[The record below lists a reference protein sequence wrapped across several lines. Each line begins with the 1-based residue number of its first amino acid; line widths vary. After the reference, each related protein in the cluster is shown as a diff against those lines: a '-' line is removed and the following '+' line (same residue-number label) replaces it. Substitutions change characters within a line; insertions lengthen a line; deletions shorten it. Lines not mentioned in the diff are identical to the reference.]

1 MIEQHNQDQIFI
13 RKLSEI
19 ILKNIADENFGTK
32 ELVSESGMS
41 NSGLNRRLHKTL
53 NKNINQF
60 IRETRLH
67 KALEMLKNEDVSVS
81 EVAYKVGFSSPA
93 YFNTCF
99 HGYYGYPPGDVKRR
113 LNEEAGLVNSTTNTD
128 RQEFFPEV
136 KERSRLKR
144 SHRLAIIIV
153 SAGILGILIVVY
165 LIFSAFFSNSKTM
178 ARDSLNNQEK
188 SIAILPF
195 KNLSENKENQYFA
208 DGVMEDIL
216 NNLFR
221 IRELRVISRTSV
233 EQFRESTLSSPQIGE
248 ELGINYL
255 LEGSVERDAN
265 EVRVFVQLI
274 DTHKDQHIYSEAFNR
289 KWTDIFSIQSDIAKQ
304 IANKLDAILSDEEIM
319 KIKKIPTSS
328 PEAYDYYLKGRFLF
342 NKATDEHRIDIG
354 KAGLMG
360 SISYFEKAIAADE
373 NFAEAYSIL
382 AHTWFDL
389 ASWGWLG
396 DRRKDGILKAKEI
409 SDKALAID
417 PACSEAHAV
426 KGAYLIWPQR
436 RYEEGQKELKIAI
449 QLNQNNSWA
458 HQCYAQLLMITG
470 PIEEARIHMDKVL
483 ELEPNYWVIHNLNA
497 WIYYFEGKYDK
508 GIEACVRA
516 RELNP
521 DYTENNWLFFL
532 NYVKMGEGEK
542 AVAELQ
548 TIVRKYPVSA
558 RYADEIP
565 NAYIKSGIPGLFVW
579 LIEFNMKR
587 LVPYEGL
594 SGHPFFITWW
604 YVILGDRE
612 HALSWLEKKME
623 PNMGTHYLTLIATN
637 PDFDILRNDPR
648 FLAVLEQIGLSR
660 YNTRKAK

>member
-19 ILKNIADENFGTK
+19 ILKNIADENFGAK
-32 ELVSESGMS
+32 EFVSESGMS
-41 NSGLNRRLHKTL
+41 NSGLNRRLHKTI

-67 KALEMLKNEDVSVS
+67 KALEMLQNEDVSVS

-99 HGYYGYPPGDVKRR
+99 HEYYGCPPGEVKRR
-113 LNEEAGLVNSTTNTD
+113 FKEGADIVSPAMDIKKL
-128 RQEFFPEV
+128 EFFAEA

-144 SHRLAIIIV
+144 SHRLTIVLV
-153 SAGILGILIVVY
+153 SAGILGILIIVY
-165 LIFSAFFSNSKTM
+165 LVFPAFFSNSKTM
-178 ARDSLNNQEK
+178 AKDSLNNQEK

-221 IRELRVISRTSV
+221 IKELRVISRTSV
-233 EQFRESTLSSPQIGE
+233 EQFRESTLSAPQIGE

-255 LEGSVERDAN
+255 LEGSVERDTN

-274 DTHKDQHIYSEAFNR
+274 DTRKDQHIYSEEFDR

-304 IANKLDAILSDEEIM
+304 IANKLDAILSDEEI
-319 KIKKIPTSS
+319 IELKKMPTKS

-354 KAGLMG
+354 KDGLMG
-360 SISYFEKAIAADE
+360 SISYFEKAIAADK

-382 AHTWFDL
+382 AHSWFDL

-396 DRRKDGILKAKEI
+396 DRRKDGILKAKEF

-426 KGAYLIWPQR
+426 KGAYLIWPQGN
-436 RYEEGQKELKIAI
+436 YEEGLKELKIAI

-458 HQCYAQLLMITG
+458 HQCYAQLLMTTG
-470 PIEEARIHMDKVL
+470 PIEEARIHMDKAL

-521 DYTENNWLFFL
+521 DFTENNWLFFL
-532 NYVKMGEGEK
+532 NYAKMGEGEK
-542 AVAELQ
+542 AVTELQ
-548 TIVRKYPVSA
+548 TIVRKNPVSA
-558 RYADEIP
+558 KYADEIP
-565 NAYIKSGIPGLFVW
+565 NAYKKSGIPGLLVW
-579 LIEFNMKR
+579 LIELNMKR
-587 LVPYEGL
+587 PVPDEGL
-594 SGHPFFITWW
+594 SGHPFFISWW
-604 YVILGDRE
+604 YAILGDRE
-612 HALSWLEKKME
+612 HAIIWLEKNMK
-623 PNMGTHYLTLIATN
+623 PNMGSYYLFLITTN

-648 FLAVLEQIGLSR
+648 FLAIIEQIGLSR

>member
-1 MIEQHNQDQIFI
+1 MIEQPNQDQIFI
-13 RKLSEI
+13 RMLSEI
-19 ILKNIADENFGTK
+19 ILKNIANENFGAK
-32 ELVSESGMS
+32 ELVSESGTS
-41 NSGLNRRLHKTL
+41 NSRLNRRLHKTI

-67 KALEMLKNEDVSVS
+67 KALEMLQNEDVSVS

-99 HGYYGYPPGDVKRR
+99 REYYGYPPGDVKRR
-113 LNEEAGLVNSTTNTD
+113 LIEGTELVNSATD
-128 RQEFFPEV
+128 TERQEFFPEA

-144 SHRLAIIIV
+144 SRRLTIISV
-153 SAGILGILIVVY
+153 SAGTLGILIIVY
-165 LIFSAFFSNSKTM
+165 LVYSAFFSNSKTM
-178 ARDSLNNQEK
+178 AKDSSINHEK

-195 KNLSENKENQYFA
+195 KNLSGDKENQYFA
-208 DGVMEDIL
+208 DGMMEDIL
-216 NNLFR
+216 NNLFM

-255 LEGSVERDAN
+255 LEGSVERDTN

-274 DTHKDQHIYSEAFNR
+274 DTHKDQHIYSEEFNR

-319 KIKKIPTSS
+319 KLKKMPTRS

-354 KAGLMG
+354 KDGLMG
-360 SISYFEKAIAADE
+360 SISYFEKAIAEDK
-373 NFAEAYSIL
+373 NFADAYSIL
-382 AHTWFDL
+382 AHSWFDL
-389 ASWGWLG
+389 SSWGWLG
-396 DRRKDGILKAKEI
+396 DRRKDGILKAKEF

-426 KGAYLIWPQR
+426 KGAYLIWPQKR
-436 RYEEGQKELKIAI
+436 FEEGLKELKIAI

-458 HQCYAQLLMITG
+458 HQCYAQLLMTTG
-470 PIEEARIHMDKVL
+470 PIEEARIHIGKAV

-521 DYTENNWLFFL
+521 DFTENNWLFFL
-532 NYVKMGEGEK
+532 NYAKMGEGEK

-548 TIVRKYPVSA
+548 TIVRKNPVSTK
-558 RYADEIP
+558 YADEIP
-565 NAYIKSGIPGLFVW
+565 NAYKKSGIPGLFVW
-579 LIEFNMKR
+579 LIELNMKR
-587 LVPYEGL
+587 PVPNEGL
-594 SGHPFFITWW
+594 SGQPFFISWW
-604 YVILGDRE
+604 YAILGDRE
-612 HALSWLEKKME
+612 QAVIWLEKNMKL
-623 PNMGTHYLTLIATN
+623 NMGPYYLWLITTN

-648 FLAVLEQIGLSR
+648 FSAIIEQIGISR

>member
-19 ILKNIADENFGTK
+19 ILKNIADENFGAK

-41 NSGLNRRLHKTL
+41 NSGLNRRLHQTI

-67 KALEMLKNEDVSVS
+67 KALEMLQNEDVSVS

-99 HGYYGYPPGDVKRR
+99 HEYYGYTPGDVKRR
-113 LNEEAGLVNSTTNTD
+113 LNEGAGLVNSTTDTD
-128 RQEFFPEV
+128 RQEFFPEA

-144 SHRLAIIIV
+144 SHRLTIIFV
-153 SAGILGILIVVY
+153 SAGILGILIIVY
-165 LIFSAFFSNSKTM
+165 LVYSAFFSNSKTM
-178 ARDSLNNQEK
+178 AKDSSNNQEK

-255 LEGSVERDAN
+255 LEGSVERDTN

-274 DTHKDQHIYSEAFNR
+274 DTHKDQHIYSEEFDR
-289 KWTDIFSIQSDIAKQ
+289 KWIDIFSIQSDIAKQ

-319 KIKKIPTSS
+319 KLKKMPTKS

-354 KAGLMG
+354 KDGLMG
-360 SISYFEKAIAADE
+360 SISYFEKAIAADK

-382 AHTWFDL
+382 AHSWFDL

-470 PIEEARIHMDKVL
+470 PIEEARIHMGRVL

-497 WIYYFEGKYDK
+497 WIYYFEGKYNK

-521 DYTENNWLFFL
+521 DFTENNWLFFL
-532 NYVKMGEGEK
+532 NYAKMGEGEK

-548 TIVRKYPVSA
+548 TIVRKNPVSA
-558 RYADEIP
+558 KYADEIP
-565 NAYIKSGIPGLFVW
+565 NAYKKSGIPGLFVW
-579 LIEFNMKR
+579 LIELNMKR
-587 LVPYEGL
+587 PVPDEGL
-594 SGHPFFITWW
+594 SGHPFFISWW
-604 YVILGDRE
+604 YAILGDRE
-612 HALSWLEKKME
+612 HAIIWLEKKME
-623 PNMGTHYLTLIATN
+623 PNMGSFYLSLITTN

-648 FLAVLEQIGLSR
+648 FLAIIEQIGLPR

>member
-1 MIEQHNQDQIFI
+1 MIEHPNQDRIFV

-19 ILKNIADENFGTK
+19 ILKNIADENFGAR

-41 NSGLNRRLHKTL
+41 NSGLNRRLHKII

-67 KALEMLKNEDVSVS
+67 KALEMLQNENISVS

-99 HGYYGYPPGDVKRR
+99 HEYYGYPPGDVKRR
-113 LNEEAGLVNSTTNTD
+113 LNEGAALASSTTDTEK
-128 RQEFFPEV
+128 REFFPEA
-136 KERSRLKR
+136 KEQTRLKR
-144 SHRLAIIIV
+144 SRRLTTIFA
-153 SAGILGILIVVY
+153 SAGILGILIIVY
-165 LIFSAFFSNSKTM
+165 LFYSAFFSHSKTR
-178 ARDSLNNQEK
+178 AGAPSKNQEK

-221 IRELRVISRTSV
+221 VRELRVISRTSV

-248 ELGINYL
+248 KLGINYL
-255 LEGSVERDAN
+255 VEGSVERDTN

-274 DTHKDQHIYSEAFNR
+274 DARKDQHIYSEEFER
-289 KWTDIFSIQSDIAKQ
+289 KWTDIFAIQSDIAKQ
-304 IANKLDAILSDEEIM
+304 IANELDAILSDEEIM
-319 KIKKIPTSS
+319 KLKKMPTKS

-342 NKATDEHRIDIG
+342 NKAIDEHRIDIG
-354 KAGLMG
+354 KEGLMG
-360 SISYFEKAIAADE
+360 GISYFEKAIAADK
-373 NFAEAYSIL
+373 NFAEAYSVL
-382 AHTWFDL
+382 AHSWFDL

-396 DRRKDGILKAKEI
+396 DQYRDGILKAKEF

-417 PACSEAHAV
+417 PANSEAHTV
-426 KGAYLIWPQR
+426 KGAYLIFPQR
-436 RYEEGQKELKIAI
+436 KFEEGREELKVAI

-470 PIEEARIHMDKVL
+470 PIEEARIHMDRVL
-483 ELEPNYWVIHNLNA
+483 DLEPNYWVIHNLNA
-497 WIYYFEGKYDK
+497 WIYYFEEKYNK

-521 DYTENNWLFFL
+521 GFTENNWLFFL
-532 NYVKMGEGEK
+532 NYAKIGEGEK
-542 AVAELQ
+542 AAAELQ
-548 TIVRKYPVSA
+548 TIVRKNPVSA
-558 RYADEIP
+558 KFADEIP
-565 NAYIKSGIPGLFVW
+565 KAYKESGIPGLFIW
-579 LIEFNMKR
+579 LIKLNMKR
-587 LVPYEGL
+587 PVPDEGL
-594 SGHPFFITWW
+594 SGNPFFISWW
-604 YVILGDRE
+604 YAILGDRE
-612 HALSWLEKKME
+612 HAVYWLEKNMKSNME
-623 PNMGTHYLTLIATN
+623 FYYLSLIATN
-637 PDFDILRNDPR
+637 PDFDILRSDSR
-648 FLAVLEQIGLSR
+648 FLAIIEQTGLSR